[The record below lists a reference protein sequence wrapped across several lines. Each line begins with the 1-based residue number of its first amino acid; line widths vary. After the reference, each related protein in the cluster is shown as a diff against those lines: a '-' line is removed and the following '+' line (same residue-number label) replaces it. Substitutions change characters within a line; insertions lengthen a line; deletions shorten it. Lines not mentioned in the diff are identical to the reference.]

1 MIDSND
7 PKFSELQQAKE
18 ILTMW
23 AEYELERRSTGITM
37 LGRLMESVRRPEKEY
52 KNKKVSDGLVFGKPI
67 RFPRA
72 SKIVIAERVRKI
84 FQTQDL
90 WAGHYHEKEV
100 LASFFLHRSSNHIGC
115 YQNLR
120 TFRKRFCCSNS
131 EARNIIR
138 ASLLYFLKLWSS
150 RI

>member
-52 KNKKVSDGLVFGKPI
+52 KNKKASDGLVFGKPI

-115 YQNLR
+115 YQKMKA
-120 TFRKRFCCSNS
+120 FCKRFRCTRWQAK
-131 EARNIIR
+131 EMIR
-138 ASLLYFLKLWSS
+138 ASMLYFLKLWGSY
-150 RI
+150 

>member
-1 MIDSND
+1 MIESDD

-37 LGRLMESVRRPEKEY
+37 LGRMMESVRDPDKVY
-52 KNKKVSDGLVFGKPI
+52 KKVSDGLVRGKI
-67 RFPRA
+67 ILFPKAER
-72 SKIVIAERVRKI
+72 IMIAERVRKI

-90 WAGHYHEKEV
+90 WAGHYHDKEV

-120 TFRKRFCCSNS
+120 TFKRRFRCCQGQAK
-131 EARNIIR
+131 EMIR
-138 ASLLYFLKLWSS
+138 ASMLYFLKLWGSY
-150 RI
+150 

>member
-37 LGRLMESVRRPEKEY
+37 LGRLMESVRDPDKVY
-52 KNKKVSDGLVFGKPI
+52 KKVSDGLVCGKTI
-67 RFPRA
+67 RFPKTER
-72 SKIVIAERVRKI
+72 IMIAERVRKI

-115 YQNLR
+115 YQKMKA
-120 TFRKRFCCSNS
+120 FCKRFRCTRWQAK
-131 EARNIIR
+131 EMIR
-138 ASLLYFLKLWSS
+138 ASMLYFLKLWGSY
-150 RI
+150 

>member
-1 MIDSND
+1 MIESDD

-37 LGRLMESVRRPEKEY
+37 LGRLMESVRDPDKVY
-52 KNKKVSDGLVFGKPI
+52 KKVSDGLVRGKII
-67 RFPRA
+67 RFPKAER
-72 SKIVIAERVRKI
+72 IMIAERVRKI

-90 WAGHYHEKEV
+90 WAGHYHDKEV

-115 YQNLR
+115 YQKMKA
-120 TFRKRFCCSNS
+120 FCKRFRCTRWQAK
-131 EARNIIR
+131 EMIR
-138 ASLLYFLKLWSS
+138 ASMLYFLKLWGSY
-150 RI
+150 

>member
-1 MIDSND
+1 MIESDD

-37 LGRLMESVRRPEKEY
+37 LGRLMESVRDPDKVY
-52 KNKKVSDGLVFGKPI
+52 KKVSDGLVRGKII
-67 RFPRA
+67 RFPKAER
-72 SKIVIAERVRKI
+72 IMIAERVRKI

-90 WAGHYHEKEV
+90 WAGHYHDKEV

-120 TFRKRFCCSNS
+120 TFKRRFRCCQGQAK
-131 EARNIIR
+131 EMIR
-138 ASLLYFLKLWSS
+138 ASMLYFLKLWGSY
-150 RI
+150 